1 MYSKAKNFLS
11 TREIIGY
18 TLPRIHR
25 GKSYYV
31 DFFAYDPTTDRLKR
45 KRYMLDRYHNRAER
59 EKIAAV
65 LVYNLTHKLLSGWNP
80 FVNTTNTRQY
90 TELGVVFDRYITY
103 IEAAEKKGILKPKT
117 ATDYRSRLKQ
127 LSVFTEEIGA
137 KIKYAYQLNTAF
149 AVDFLDYLILDK
161 DLSAKSRNNYRT
173 WLSTFCTWL
182 AERKY
187 IDRNPIESIHMLR
200 EDEKLRSPLEAKDLR
215 KVREW
220 TQQNNPS
227 FYLACM
233 MEYYTF
239 IRPDELRYIKIGDIS
254 ITEQSVYI
262 SESVAKN
269 RKGQVVALNDTV
281 LKLMIEQHIFDY
293 PSQDYLFGA
302 NMTPGPQQIYVNR
315 FRQEWNKM
323 RKALNFPASYQ
334 FYSLKDSGIRDLA
347 NAQGIVVA
355 RDQARHSD
363 ISVTNKYL
371 KRPKVVHEET
381 KHFVGDL

>member
-45 KRYMLDRYHNRAER
+45 KRYMLDRYHNKAER

-90 TELGVVFDRYITY
+90 TELGVVFDRYSTY
-103 IEAAEKKGILKPKT
+103 IEAAEKKGILKSKT

-127 LSVFTEEIGA
+127 LSIFTEEVGA

-173 WLSTFCTWL
+173 WLSAFCTWL
-182 AERKY
+182 VERKY
-187 IDRNPIESIHMLR
+187 IDSNPI
-200 EDEKLRSPLEAKDLR
+200 
-215 KVREW
+215 
-220 TQQNNPS
+220 
-227 FYLACM
+227 
-233 MEYYTF
+233 
-239 IRPDELRYIKIGDIS
+239 
-254 ITEQSVYI
+254 
-262 SESVAKN
+262 
-269 RKGQVVALNDTV
+269 
-281 LKLMIEQHIFDY
+281 
-293 PSQDYLFGA
+293 
-302 NMTPGPQQIYVNR
+302 
-315 FRQEWNKM
+315 
-323 RKALNFPASYQ
+323 
-334 FYSLKDSGIRDLA
+334 
-347 NAQGIVVA
+347 
-355 RDQARHSD
+355 
-363 ISVTNKYL
+363 
-371 KRPKVVHEET
+371 
-381 KHFVGDL
+381 